1 MAEQDSRLVAIT
13 PAMREGSGL
22 VEFEKRF
29 PQRYFDVGIAE
40 QHAVT
45 FAAGIACEGQK
56 PVVAIYSTFMQRGYD
71 QFIHDVALQNLDV
84 TFALD
89 RAGLVGAD
97 GATHAGNYDI
107 AFLRCVPNMVVATPS
122 DENETRLLLST
133 CYQYPGPASVRYP
146 RGAGC
151 GAAEAPGLDTVE
163 LGRGVVRREGR
174 KIAILGFGMLLQAAL
189 GAAEKL
195 DATVADM
202 RFVKPIDRELI
213 LDLASRHDA
222 LVTLEDASIM
232 GGAGSAVLE
241 TLSAA
246 GVAIPVLQLGLPDEF
261 IDHGEQS
268 ALWAGIG
275 LDAAGIESAI
285 RARYADLLG

>member
-1 MAEQDSRLVAIT
+1 
-13 PAMREGSGL
+13 
-22 VEFEKRF
+22 
-29 PQRYFDVGIAE
+29 
-40 QHAVT
+40 
-45 FAAGIACEGQK
+45 
-56 PVVAIYSTFMQRGYD
+56 
-71 QFIHDVALQNLDV
+71 
-84 TFALD
+84 
-89 RAGLVGAD
+89 
-97 GATHAGNYDI
+97 
-107 AFLRCVPNMVVATPS
+107 
-122 DENETRLLLST
+122 
-133 CYQYPGPASVRYP
+133 
-146 RGAGC
+146 
-151 GAAEAPGLDTVE
+151 
-163 LGRGVVRREGR
+163 
-174 KIAILGFGMLLQAAL
+174 
-189 GAAEKL
+189 
-195 DATVADM
+195 M